1 MCDHHLYVIL
11 LNKIKR
17 AAIRDLMI
25 KPGANAASNVEG
37 RLLRL
42 EAENDTL
49 KLRVETLEDAQ
60 VRGIRERLKRGVYKT
75 S

>member
-1 MCDHHLYVIL
+1 
-11 LNKIKR
+11 
-17 AAIRDLMI
+17 MI